1 MNQSK
6 LDNSTAKVKTNVEAM
21 NRRLNDTKQI
31 RDLDDKIMEITQ
43 SEQQTKTNEK
53 NKQDLWDN
61 IKCANLH
68 IIGVPERRERQ
79 KGIDNV
85 SWKKSCL

>member
-53 NKQDLWDN
+53 NK
-61 IKCANLH
+61 IYG
-68 IIGVPERRERQ
+68 II
-79 KGIDNV
+79 
-85 SWKKSCL
+85 